1 MTSPLSNGANN
12 LPGMSSAGEAAQP
25 PSGGTG
31 SASAVTIL
39 VADDD
44 PKMSEMVRRTLAYEG
59 YRVIMAT
66 NGHDALIQAR
76 DQRPTLIVLDWMMPM
91 IDGLSVVQRVRAVE
105 DTPILM
111 LTGRAT
117 LEDKIDAFH
126 SGADDYLVKPF
137 APEELVARVRALLR
151 RVERANDERPMGFL
165 DLAFDPITR
174 EVRRGMRAINLTP
187 REFDLLKYF
196 LKYPNRVL
204 KRDQL
209 LQDVWGYQFGGDD
222 TVLEVYVGYL
232 RNKLEEQGESRI
244 IQTVRGVGYAL
255 RESIGLSDA
264 H

>member
-1 MTSPLSNGANN
+1 MPATHGADNTAN
-12 LPGMSSAGEAAQP
+12 DIAA
-25 PSGGTG
+25 S
-31 SASAVTIL
+31 VTIL

-44 PKMSEMVRRTLAYEG
+44 AKMSDMVRRTLAYEG
-59 YRVIMAT
+59 YRVIVAG

-76 DQRPTLIVLDWMMPM
+76 DHRPALIVLDWTMPM
-91 IDGLSVVQRVRAVE
+91 MDGLSVAQRVHAVE
-105 DTPILM
+105 NTPILM
-111 LTGRAT
+111 LTGRAA
-117 LEDKIDAFH
+117 LEDKIDALH
-126 SGADDYLVKPF
+126 AGVDDYLVKPF

-165 DLAFDPITR
+165 DLALNPGTR
-174 EVRRGMRAINLTP
+174 EVRRAARTINLTP

-255 RESIGLSDA
+255 RESTG
-264 H
+264 